1 MMEALLARAN
11 RIARAAQSVRL
22 RQISTTMRGQGLAAA
37 VDGESVVVRGS
48 KLANRWI
55 ADPLLRFA
63 GRSSR

>member
-1 MMEALLARAN
+1 MMGALLERAN

-22 RQISTTMRGQGLAAA
+22 QQIATTMRGQGLAAA

>member
-22 RQISTTMRGQGLAAA
+22 QQIATTMRGQGLAAA

-48 KLANRWI
+48 KLANTWI

>member
-1 MMEALLARAN
+1 MMGALLARAN

-22 RQISTTMRGQGLAAA
+22 QQIATTMRGQGLAAA